1 MVIAS
6 VNKLIVQNLE
16 TEKNTD
22 TAFVYENLNF
32 SNSCFQMDEN
42 KTHNQQ
48 NSNENKIKNTES
60 KIHDQ
65 LPPLSDEQAEQ
76 SLDVLYEISRLMNCG
91 IPRDKLG
98 TCIAKLDK
106 KRRHFC
112 L

>member
-1 MVIAS
+1 
-6 VNKLIVQNLE
+6 
-16 TEKNTD
+16 
-22 TAFVYENLNF
+22 
-32 SNSCFQMDEN
+32 MDEN

-98 TCIAKLDK
+98 TCMQLIELGVHPQVLADIIHELQQNKQSQ
-106 KRRHFC
+106 
-112 L
+112 